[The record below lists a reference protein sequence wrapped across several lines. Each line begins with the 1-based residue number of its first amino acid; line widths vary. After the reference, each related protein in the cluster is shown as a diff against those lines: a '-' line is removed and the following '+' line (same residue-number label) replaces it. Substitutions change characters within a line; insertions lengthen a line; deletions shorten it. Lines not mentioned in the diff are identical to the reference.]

1 MKSSV
6 FARMASILWGS
17 GYQRKAAKQL
27 GIDKMTV
34 NRYVRG
40 KTRHGKVVTIKT
52 ETADKLLKIFNE
64 WERNE

>member
-1 MKSSV
+1 MKSSE
-6 FARMASILWGS
+6 FARMASTLWGS

-40 KTRHGKVVTIKT
+40 KTRHNKIVTIKT
-52 ETADKLLKIFNE
+52 ETADKLRELFDRHE
-64 WERNE
+64 QY

>member
-1 MKSSV
+1 MKSIE

-40 KTRHGKVVTIKT
+40 KTRHGKVVTIKA
-52 ETADKLLKIFNE
+52 ETANKLREIWAKKSPG
-64 WERNE
+64 